1 MWIKIVREKKRKNII
16 IFSIVSLLLAA
27 AALIVGVHPA
37 ICIGGAAL
45 LFCTLFF
52 QFRLSDTLPS
62 WASFLVLAVLTLI
75 VFILMQTTISCGVFL
90 IGPLKF
96 LLNLLLMLGAASL
109 LWILTGS
116 IRISTMI
123 LFVFCTVVA
132 VIDHLVV
139 QARSFEIQF
148 SDLQSIGVAAE
159 VAGGYSFTLSFVTMI
174 GLALSI
180 CFGVFLVRTHYPRQK
195 RNRSMMLLSMGAV
208 VMMILCTVVIYTQF
222 MAPVIGYQD
231 KYWKYRGSERNGF
244 WVNMI
249 YSASAT
255 RVQVPEGYDPDT
267 LEDTLDTYLTD
278 AEDEKEE
285 KTVSEAEEKKMPNV
299 IVVMNETFSD
309 VHNIAKYL
317 GNEMPVSAP
326 VTPFLDS
333 LSDADA
339 NVIKGHSL
347 VSVYGGNTAN
357 SELEFLSGLSMQ
369 FIPRNTVAYNLYMT
383 ENNSYTIVDLFNNAG
398 YHTFAVHPENRTNW
412 QREKIYGYFG
422 FDETCFRDDFT
433 DLSEEDFY
441 RGHVSDAAIYD
452 KVIETYEN
460 KDADEPLFAFVV
472 TMQNH
477 GGFSSANFD
486 YTITLDGYERYTG
499 VQEYLSSINTTDK
512 AFQSLV
518 EYFETVE
525 EDTLILFYGDH
536 QPSLSNIGALFFDV
550 TDDSTTEEELAKY
563 VVPYVFWANFDLD
576 AAAGDRLPD
585 DRELTSLNFLS
596 TWLLEIL
603 GMEGETSPFL
613 QFVDTLNEEVMAISA
628 VGWYDYDRV
637 FHETSYNQPNL
648 TDPLKLYSYLQ
659 YNVLYDNTHR
669 LTELF
674 DMSQK

>member
-62 WASFLVLAVLTLI
+62 WASFLILAVLTLI

-123 LFVFCTVVA
+123 LLVFCTVVA

-278 AEDEKEE
+278 AEDERPSQRRKR
-285 KTVSEAEEKKMPNV
+285 KKCPM
-299 IVVMNETFSD
+299 
-309 VHNIAKYL
+309 
-317 GNEMPVSAP
+317 
-326 VTPFLDS
+326 
-333 LSDADA
+333 
-339 NVIKGHSL
+339 
-347 VSVYGGNTAN
+347 
-357 SELEFLSGLSMQ
+357 
-369 FIPRNTVAYNLYMT
+369 
-383 ENNSYTIVDLFNNAG
+383 
-398 YHTFAVHPENRTNW
+398 
-412 QREKIYGYFG
+412 
-422 FDETCFRDDFT
+422 
-433 DLSEEDFY
+433 
-441 RGHVSDAAIYD
+441 
-452 KVIETYEN
+452 
-460 KDADEPLFAFVV
+460 
-472 TMQNH
+472 
-477 GGFSSANFD
+477 
-486 YTITLDGYERYTG
+486 
-499 VQEYLSSINTTDK
+499 
-512 AFQSLV
+512 
-518 EYFETVE
+518 
-525 EDTLILFYGDH
+525 
-536 QPSLSNIGALFFDV
+536 
-550 TDDSTTEEELAKY
+550 
-563 VVPYVFWANFDLD
+563 
-576 AAAGDRLPD
+576 
-585 DRELTSLNFLS
+585 
-596 TWLLEIL
+596 
-603 GMEGETSPFL
+603 
-613 QFVDTLNEEVMAISA
+613 
-628 VGWYDYDRV
+628 
-637 FHETSYNQPNL
+637 
-648 TDPLKLYSYLQ
+648 
-659 YNVLYDNTHR
+659 
-669 LTELF
+669 
-674 DMSQK
+674 